1 MNYKNLSLAVI
12 DEQHRFGVNQRVK
25 ITEKGNNVN
34 ILVMTATPIPRSL
47 ALTAY
52 GDMNISTITEKPKG
66 RKPIKTYVL
75 PQSKIEDVL
84 KSIKRA
90 IANEALIYWVCP
102 LIEESESTDLIA
114 VNERFDYLKNY
125 FKDCNI
131 SLVHG
136 KQDKIDSNPR
146 HGAVEERRDRG
157 RHRDGQGHQTR
168 WRTGLSA
175 TSHSRWRPAL
185 LPSHRARWN

>member
-1 MNYKNLSLAVI
+1 
-12 DEQHRFGVNQRVK
+12 
-25 ITEKGNNVN
+25 
-34 ILVMTATPIPRSL
+34 MTATPIPRSL

-131 SLVHG
+131 
-136 KQDKIDSNPR
+136 
-146 HGAVEERRDRG
+146 
-157 RHRDGQGHQTR
+157 
-168 WRTGLSA
+168 
-175 TSHSRWRPAL
+175 
-185 LPSHRARWN
+185 